1 MNIVFFGTP
10 EFAQSFLTALHADSG
25 ISISAII
32 TQPDKPVGRKKLLTA
47 PVTKTF
53 GLDQS
58 IPVYQP
64 ETKTALAS
72 LFSNE
77 LKDINADAFVVVAY
91 GKIIPQAV
99 LDIPKLGTVNVHPSK
114 LPQYRGPSPLQAAI
128 VNRDS
133 ETAVSIMLIDAEMD
147 HGPVLKQIPIT
158 LSKDETMESLQ
169 AKAVKLGAPAL
180 IESLKGLM
188 NGSIEAQEQD
198 HGVATYCKMLG
209 REDAHVDWNE
219 SAVQIEAK
227 LRAYHPW
234 PGLWTNWNDLRVKF
248 SQGRATEGM
257 MDPGTTREV
266 EGELYIGTGAGIFA
280 VQEIQIEGSSKQSIE
295 SVLKSHPNLGMTI
308 FR

>member
-1 MNIVFFGTP
+1 MADQDLSEQQKTSKVKQSRPISGYTIYNAEQVRRTKRNDLPSFYPDLP
-10 EFAQSFLTALHADSG
+10 EEKYDIIYADPPWDYNGKMQFDKSGKIKENHAWG
-25 ISISAII
+25 KRIFISAAKFKYPTI
-32 TQPDKPVGRKKLLTA
+32 
-47 PVTKTF
+47 KT
-53 GLDQS
+53 
-58 IPVYQP
+58 
-64 ETKTALAS
+64 E
-72 LFSNE
+72 
-77 LKDINADAFVVVAY
+77 
-91 GKIIPQAV
+91 
-99 LDIPKLGTVNVHPSK
+99 
-114 LPQYRGPSPLQAAI
+114 
-128 VNRDS
+128 
-133 ETAVSIMLIDAEMD
+133 
-147 HGPVLKQIPIT
+147 VLKQIPIT

-295 SVLKSHPNLGMTI
+295 DVLKGYPNLGMTI